1 MRGALDVHRELLA
14 RDVPHEVV
22 RLPGRVVSADD
33 LPAAL
38 GLEDGC
44 VVVRCY
50 LVERNGRTSFTAV
63 LVPAG
68 AVPAPAAL
76 LDALS
81 ARSVRP
87 ARPEQV
93 NARTDCAAGLVCPV
107 GLPPDVEVLADE
119 VLERCPTSYCAL
131 GEGGVA
137 LGIRTRDLLDVV
149 GARTAPL
156 TVDPGAAA
164 ADAPARTIRLDPP
177 QRTQPVQ
184 EAVLD
189 TPVDSPSRRA
199 GTGRSDV
206 L

>member
-22 RLPGRVVSADD
+22 RLPSRLLSADD

-38 GLEDGC
+38 GLEHGC
-44 VVVRCY
+44 VAVRCY
-50 LVERNGRTSFTAV
+50 AVERGGRSSFAAV

-68 AVPAPAAL
+68 AVPAPEAL

-93 NARTDCAAGLVCPV
+93 NAVTDYAAGLVCPV
-107 GLPPDVEVLADE
+107 GLPPEVEVLADE
-119 VLERCPTSYCAL
+119 AVLHCPTSYCAL

-137 LGIRTRDLLDVV
+137 LGIRTPDLLAVT
-149 GARTAPL
+149 GA
-156 TVDPGAAA
+156 GAAA
-164 ADAPARTIRLDPP
+164 LTAGSAPRRTIELDPP
-177 QRTQPVQ
+177 REVRRQP
-184 EAVLD
+184 
-189 TPVDSPSRRA
+189 
-199 GTGRSDV
+199 
-206 L
+206 

>member
-1 MRGALDVHRELLA
+1 VRGALDVHRELLA

-22 RLPGRVVSADD
+22 RLPSRLLSADD

-38 GLEDGC
+38 GLEHGC
-44 VVVRCY
+44 VAVRCY
-50 LVERNGRTSFTAV
+50 VVERPGCSSFAAV

-68 AVPAPAAL
+68 AVPGPAPL

-93 NARTDCAAGLVCPV
+93 NAVTDYAAGLVCPV

-119 VLERCPTSYCAL
+119 HVSRSATSYCAL

-137 LGIRTRDLLDVV
+137 LGIRTPDLLRCT
-149 GARTAPL
+149 GARL
-156 TVDPGAAA
+156 AAL
-164 ADAPARTIRLDPP
+164 ADDLLPRTIELDPP
-177 QRTQPVQ
+177 RGLRP
-184 EAVLD
+184 A
-189 TPVDSPSRRA
+189 P
-199 GTGRSDV
+199 
-206 L
+206 

>member
-22 RLPGRVVSADD
+22 RLPGRLLSADD

-38 GLEDGC
+38 GLEQGC
-44 VVVRCY
+44 VAVRCY
-50 LVERNGRTSFTAV
+50 VVERSGRTSFAAV

-68 AVPAPAAL
+68 TLPEPAAL

-93 NARTDCAAGLVCPV
+93 NAVTDYAAGLVCPV
-107 GLPPDVEVLADE
+107 GLPDDVEVVADE
-119 VLERCPTSYCAL
+119 ALTRCPTSYCAL

-137 LGIRTRDLLDVV
+137 LGIRTPDLLDVS
-149 GARTAPL
+149 GARTAAVASAAP
-156 TVDPGAAA
+156 PGGT
-164 ADAPARTIRLDPP
+164 PSRTIDLDAHRGVRPAP
-177 QRTQPVQ
+177 
-184 EAVLD
+184 
-189 TPVDSPSRRA
+189 
-199 GTGRSDV
+199 
-206 L
+206 

>member
-1 MRGALDVHRELLA
+1 MHRELLA
-14 RDVPHEVV
+14 RDVPHEVL
-22 RLPGRVVSADD
+22 RLPSRLVSADD

-50 LVERNGRTSFTAV
+50 LVERDGRASFAAV

-93 NARTDCAAGLVCPV
+93 NARTDYAAGLVCPV
-107 GLPPDVEVLADE
+107 GLPPEVEVVADAA
-119 VLERCPTSYCAL
+119 LERCPTSYCAL

-137 LGIRTRDLLDVV
+137 LGIRTRDLLEVV
-149 GARTAPL
+149 AARTAAL
-156 TVDPGAAA
+156 TGESPG
-164 ADAPARTIRLDPP
+164 PTPRTIVLDPP
-177 QRTQPVQ
+177 QGARP
-184 EAVLD
+184 A
-189 TPVDSPSRRA
+189 R
-199 GTGRSDV
+199 
-206 L
+206 